1 MPRTKTLQEKP
12 SATLHVQNENGNFLK
27 TLPGI

>member
-12 SATLHVQNENGNFLK
+12 SATLLVHSENGNFLK